1 MPAMDRSFETLANP
15 LKSLPDGLQDL
26 LDAMSVAELT
36 EALGL
41 RAIGV
46 DWHVQ
51 VSTRSACIR
60 QAAARMASDH

>member
-1 MPAMDRSFETLANP
+1 
-15 LKSLPDGLQDL
+15 
-26 LDAMSVAELT
+26 MSVAELT

-51 VSTRSACIR
+51 ASVQPASLGSAVLAFPFR
-60 QAAARMASDH
+60 KW